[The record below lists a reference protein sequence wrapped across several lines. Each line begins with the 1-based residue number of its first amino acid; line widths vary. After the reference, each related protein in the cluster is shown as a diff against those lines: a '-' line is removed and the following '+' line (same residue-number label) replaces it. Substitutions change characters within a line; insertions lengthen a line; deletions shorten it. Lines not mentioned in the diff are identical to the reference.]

1 MRSIYLMA
9 LCLNLL
15 PGLADSAPAENST
28 AEITNQF
35 ASLFQEQFRCA
46 SLPEL
51 LQPLLK
57 RQQGLG
63 FEVAFKEEK
72 RIQLLKRPLRST
84 GELVFLPDKGLY
96 RKLTQ
101 PFQQELIVNRDFIL
115 QRDDDGKITRMA
127 TDKQPAARAFIENFL
142 ALFSGSWPALTERFE
157 VNFAATSKGWQ
168 LGLRPKHPIMAK
180 IISAIVIEGQ
190 GEQLD
195 RLWVIEANGD
205 LTVDDYLQ
213 PRFLTAEEARERLP
227 LFQWLK

>member
-1 MRSIYLMA
+1 MRAICLIV

-15 PGLADSAPAENST
+15 LFLAYSAPAENST
-28 AEITNQF
+28 AETTNHF

-46 SLPEL
+46 TMPEL
-51 LQPLLK
+51 LRPLLK

-72 RIQLLKRPLRST
+72 RIQLLKRPLRSA

-101 PFQQELIVNRDFIL
+101 PFRQELIVNRDFIL
-115 QRDDDGKITRMA
+115 ERDDDGEITHMA
-127 TDKQPAARAFIENFL
+127 TDKQPVARAFIESFL
-142 ALFSGSWPALTERFE
+142 TLFSGSWPDLTNRFDA
-157 VNFAATSKGWQ
+157 NFAATSQGWQ
-168 LGLRPKHPIMAK
+168 LGLRPKLPVMAK

-190 GEQLD
+190 GDQLD

-213 PRFLTAEEARERLP
+213 PKFFTPDQARERLP
-227 LFQWLK
+227 LFQWTK

>member
-1 MRSIYLMA
+1 MRAICLIV

-15 PGLADSAPAENST
+15 PFLAHSAPAENSP
-28 AEITNQF
+28 AETTNHF
-35 ASLFQEQFRCA
+35 VSLFQEQFRCA
-46 SLPEL
+46 TLPEL
-51 LQPLLK
+51 LRPLLK

-72 RIQLLKRPLRST
+72 RIQLLKRPLHSA

-101 PFQQELIVNRDFIL
+101 PFRQELIVNRDFIL
-115 QRDDDGKITRMA
+115 HRDDDGEITRMA
-127 TDKQPAARAFIENFL
+127 TDKQPVARAFTESFL
-142 ALFSGSWPALTERFE
+142 TLFSGSWPDLTNRFDA
-157 VNFAATSKGWQ
+157 NFTATSQGWQ
-168 LGLRPKHPIMAK
+168 LGLRPKLPVMAK

-190 GEQLD
+190 GDQLH

-213 PRFLTAEEARERLP
+213 PKFLTPDQARERLP
-227 LFQWLK
+227 LFQWPK